1 MKIAITGGL
10 GHIGSRV
17 MRVFPIIFK
26 DAEFLVVDNF
36 ETQRYVSLYN
46 LDTATRKRTEFVE
59 CNILESDMN
68 LLRGS
73 DVVIHLA
80 SITDATASVGRLKER
95 VMRENLEMTK
105 RVATAC
111 NKNDIKMIFPSS
123 TSVYGSQD
131 AVVNEDSNVN
141 PQSPYAETKV
151 KEEDFVRSIDTLN
164 SCIFRFGTISGIS
177 HGMRFHTAVNRFC
190 LQAALGQPLTVWKIA
205 FNQLRPYLSLVDAV
219 EAMAFVIECKIFDGE
234 TYNCLT
240 TNMTVKDVVD
250 KISKF
255 IPDLQINYV
264 DHKIMNQ
271 VSYEVSS
278 EKIKSK
284 GFGFKGDI
292 DADIEDTIKLLGA
305 V

>member
-26 DAEFLVVDNF
+26 DAEFLVMDNF
-36 ETQRYVSLYN
+36 ETQRYVSLYK
-46 LDTATRKRTEFVE
+46 LDTETRKRTEFVE
-59 CNILESDMN
+59 CDILESDMN

-177 HGMRFHTAVNRFC
+177 HGMRFHTAVNKFC
-190 LQAALGQPLTVWKIA
+190 FQAAFGQPLTVWKAA
-205 FNQLRPYLSLVDAV
+205 FDQLRPYLSLIDAV
-219 EAMAFVIECKIFDGE
+219 EAMAFVIGCKVFDGE

-271 VSYEVSS
+271 LSYEVSS

-284 GFGFKGDI
+284 GFEFNGDI

>member
-10 GHIGSRV
+10 GHIGSRI
-17 MRVFPIIFK
+17 MRVFPLMFK
-26 DAEFLVVDNF
+26 DAEFLVIDNF
-36 ETQRYVSLYN
+36 ETQRYASLYN
-46 LDTATRKRTEFVE
+46 LGDATRKRTEFVE
-59 CNILESDMN
+59 CDILEADMN
-68 LLRGS
+68 LLHGS

-80 SITDATASVGRLKER
+80 SITNATASVGRLKER
-95 VMRENLEMTK
+95 VMKENLEMTK

-111 NKNDIKMIFPSS
+111 NDNGIKMILSSS

-131 AVVNEDSNVN
+131 AVVNEDSDVN
-141 PQSPYAETKV
+141 PQNPYAETKV

-164 SCIFRFGTISGIS
+164 SCIFRLGTISGIS
-177 HGMRFHTAVNRFC
+177 HGMRFHTAVNKFC
-190 LQAALGQPLTVWKIA
+190 FQAAFGQPLTVWKVA
-205 FNQLRPYLSLVDAV
+205 FDQLRPYLSLIDAV
-219 EAMAFVIECKIFDGE
+219 EAMAFVIGCKVFDGE

-271 VSYEVSS
+271 LSYEVSS

-284 GFGFKGDI
+284 GFEFNGDI

>member
-10 GHIGSRV
+10 GHIGSRI
-17 MRVFPIIFK
+17 MRVFPLIFK
-26 DAEFLVVDNF
+26 DAEFLVIDNF

-46 LDTATRKRTEFVE
+46 LDTSTRKRTEFVE
-59 CNILESDMN
+59 CDILEADMN
-68 LLRGS
+68 LLHGS

-80 SITDATASVGRLKER
+80 SITNATASVGRLKER
-95 VMRENLEMTK
+95 VTRENLEMTK

-111 NKNDIKMIFPSS
+111 NKNDIKMILSSS

-141 PQSPYAETKV
+141 PQNPYAETKV
-151 KEEDFVRSIDTLN
+151 KEEDFVRSIDSLN
-164 SCIFRFGTISGIS
+164 SCIFRLGTISGIS

-190 LQAALGQPLTVWKIA
+190 LQAAFGQPLTVWKIA

-219 EAMAFVIECKIFDGE
+219 EAMAFVIGYKIFDGE

-255 IPDLQINYV
+255 IPDLQIDYV

-271 VSYEVSS
+271 LSYEVST

-284 GFGFKGDI
+284 GFEFKGDI
-292 DADIEDTIKLLGA
+292 DADIEETIKLLGA
-305 V
+305 L